1 MQELIRID
9 SAPARLAVN
18 FGELKAVLAQELERY
33 NVVVT
38 ADTVA
43 DAKKLA
49 AELNKTAIEIDRRRK
64 EEVAAV
70 SEPVRQFD
78 EQMKELVTM
87 CKDGRQTL
95 LDQVKKFEDETR
107 ERVRELLVI
116 RRTELWDQH
125 DVEADF
131 RRAEYDDLI
140 LLTSITAKGNLS
152 AKALGELTQR
162 VNADKALQD
171 RTRMRLLEL
180 ENECFRAGLSAPLT
194 RDHVAGFLFAD
205 DAKYRAELD
214 RVMGAEK
221 RREEEAQRRMREKLE
236 REQAEAE
243 QRRQAEEAQRQ
254 REEAR
259 RQADEEAAPL
269 ATPAPP
275 DEPGLIGGPNEPA
288 RRRVIEEA
296 AQQDTDRPKKD
307 AAPSRPAAA
316 VPTQGRAAVVV
327 IAEFTTQVPAGVSD
341 EAIERELRKVMMRAG
356 ITTLQSVKIVRQPAA
371 A

>member
-116 RRTELWDQH
+116 RRTELWDKH

-243 QRRQAEEAQRQ
+243 LRRQAEEAQRQ
-254 REEAR
+254 REEA
-259 RQADEEAAPL
+259 ALL

-288 RRRVIEEA
+288 RRRVIEES

-341 EAIERELRKVMMRAG
+341 EAIERELRKVMIRAG